1 MVITVD
7 RIKAIIASYWR
18 YGRQFPLV
26 ALEASSR
33 LDTFNDGGQADI
45 LAVTQHRL
53 LIETEVKVSLADFR
67 RDRNKLKH
75 KSFREHDGL
84 YPTSYFYFA
93 VPKYIANKA
102 CFLCDS
108 LYPYAGILGTDGH
121 SYYDVLVYRNPKML
135 SGRKLSLLE
144 IVRMAREQSATLC
157 RLAEELAGLKASRF
171 DVLNLQSQGGG

>member
-1 MVITVD
+1 MAITVN

-33 LDTFNDGGQADI
+33 LATFNDGGQADI
-45 LAVTQHRL
+45 LAVNEHRL
-53 LIETEVKVSLADFR
+53 LFETEVKVSLADFR

-84 YPTSYFYFA
+84 YPTAYFYFA
-93 VPKYIANKA
+93 VPRNIANKV
-102 CFLCDS
+102 CFLCDN
-108 LYPYAGILGTDGH
+108 LYPYAGVLGTAGDGYH
-121 SYYDVLVYRNPKML
+121 DVLVYRNPKML
-135 SGRKLSLLE
+135 SGHKLSLLE

-157 RLAEELAGLKASRF
+157 RLAEELAGLKA
-171 DVLNLQSQGGG
+171 GGEEG